1 MSFNAL
7 LDIDLVLFVI
17 LFVLFVWR
25 WLCPWN
31 SKFYGHQLKYTNYVV
46 VLYVLMTLLL
56 IFQIIEFAT
65 GLHNDFK
72 KNITPLALRII
83 LLVTIPVI
91 MLIMALSAWQ
101 SKSHIAEIHLSSAV
115 LKHDRA
121 VQIIALPA
129 VYSLMALGAMVHIYK
144 RITSEPDVTPRSG
157 LARYET
163 SFHVADLYEAW
174 AVFQFGKLT
183 LELLDDIFK
192 EKASSEQSNSESSK
206 SMALSFTA
214 VYSLAWL
221 GTCALVVVC
230 VVQAGWS
237 LYLWTFQNPEA
248 NFSHYEAELSKF
260 SYAGMVA
267 SAAAV
272 YNVHI
277 VESTFQDQIES
288 YRPFLKF
295 MSVKLLVSFAF
306 WQMWVLDLLKLVHI
320 VDLDNTQLKLLHAAL
335 IIYECLLSAVL
346 HCFAWRASEEW
357 YGQPSKSI
365 TCKEV
370 EKGSTVESAPL
381 LGNPFSRYS

>member
-1 MSFNAL
+1 
-7 LDIDLVLFVI
+7 
-17 LFVLFVWR
+17 
-25 WLCPWN
+25 
-31 SKFYGHQLKYTNYVV
+31 
-46 VLYVLMTLLL
+46 
-56 IFQIIEFAT
+56 
-65 GLHNDFK
+65 
-72 KNITPLALRII
+72 
-83 LLVTIPVI
+83 
-91 MLIMALSAWQ
+91 
-101 SKSHIAEIHLSSAV
+101 
-115 LKHDRA
+115 
-121 VQIIALPA
+121 
-129 VYSLMALGAMVHIYK
+129 
-144 RITSEPDVTPRSG
+144 
-157 LARYET
+157 
-163 SFHVADLYEAW
+163 
-174 AVFQFGKLT
+174 
-183 LELLDDIFK
+183 
-192 EKASSEQSNSESSK
+192 
-206 SMALSFTA
+206 
-214 VYSLAWL
+214 
-221 GTCALVVVC
+221 
-230 VVQAGWS
+230 
-237 LYLWTFQNPEA
+237 
-248 NFSHYEAELSKF
+248 
-260 SYAGMVA
+260 MVA